1 MVSEKKY
8 AKKNIN
14 IHTESRV
21 RYDDVDS
28 DDDDTQTCARLC
40 ASKKS
45 FIVIHHDRDDGIKYN
60 LVYSVV
66 SAYTDR
72 LILPQYLSSN
82 TAAVVV
88 SRCCSAVCP
97 KEELLFRSEELEKEQ
112 RKAKV
117 K

>member
-21 RYDDVDS
+21 RYDD
-28 DDDDTQTCARLC
+28 DTQTCALLC

-60 LVYSVV
+60 LVYSLV
-66 SAYTDR
+66 SAAYTA
-72 LILPQYLSSN
+72 SSSPN
-82 TAAVVV
+82 IYPRTHGGAA
-88 SRCCSAVCP
+88 
-97 KEELLFRSEELEKEQ
+97 LLCVQRKIASEEKSS
-112 RKAKV
+112 KTSSSAKQ

>member
-1 MVSEKKY
+1 MVSEKKIRE
-8 AKKNIN
+8 KNIN

-21 RYDDVDS
+21 QY

-66 SAYTDR
+66 SAAYTA
-72 LILPQYLSSN
+72 SSSPN
-82 TAAVVV
+82 IYPRTHGGGVV
-88 SRCCSAVCP
+88 SGLLCCVS
-97 KEELLFRSEELEKEQ
+97 KGR
-112 RKAKV
+112 
-117 K
+117 